1 MVTTL
6 EYDIKLNI
14 IRIYI
19 FYDNAAAFNLRIVL
33 VTASKSTKVGCRYAT
48 HLSDRAKYDPTVL
61 PIDTI
66 LRHNVIKIILER

>member
-48 HLSDRAKYDPTVL
+48 HLSDRAKYDATVL